1 MNFLLKYAIKFLY
14 LPQFSVE
21 VEELMILGHS
31 FLTHG
36 LPLWLSW

>member
-1 MNFLLKYAIKFLY
+1 MNFLLKYEIKFLY
-14 LPQFSVE
+14 LHEFSAK

-31 FLTHG
+31 FHTHG